1 MLADLEELFVLP
13 QEELD
18 YISNRQLPS
27 PKQNISAIC
36 PDKLVPATARLDK
49 ILKSLPCTLCQQYD
63 KNKVADLW

>member
-1 MLADLEELFVLP
+1 MFEMLADLEELFVLP

-36 PDKLVPATARLDK
+36 PDKLVPATVPLDK
-49 ILKSLPCTLCQQYD
+49 ILK
-63 KNKVADLW
+63 